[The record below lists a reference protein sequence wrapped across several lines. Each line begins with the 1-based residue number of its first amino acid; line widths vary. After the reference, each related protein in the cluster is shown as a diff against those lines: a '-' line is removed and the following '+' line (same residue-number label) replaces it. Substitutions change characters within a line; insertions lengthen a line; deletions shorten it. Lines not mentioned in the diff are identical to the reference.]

1 MSQWH
6 LMTKRLQAK
15 IYPHNF
21 IQSVFLQC
29 QYKTPLY
36 LQVLLPGVLLLWG
49 DSHTLVFI
57 GFIHV
62 KPNMSKFKK
71 MTKFL
76 HLSFPSLWY
85 FYHLANTG
93 CSVYNSSACLEAST
107 WVSRHLLYLHVCLFH
122 SVISDTAQTTTNI
135 AVLFFWSSLELN
147 PDLHQ
152 HHSDL
157 DLWVLRWLGCTLT
170 DPPDKSMT
178 NLRCVC
184 LLSHLQHTDHLMPY
198 LEYSQRS
205 DLTTQHC
212 MLV

>member
-6 LMTKRLQAK
+6 LMTTRLQAK
-15 IYPHNF
+15 ICPHNF
-21 IQSVFLQC
+21 IQSVFLRC
-29 QYKTPLY
+29 QYKTPLN

-71 MTKFL
+71 NDKALTSFVSFSVIFL
-76 HLSFPSLWY
+76 SSGNV
-85 FYHLANTG
+85 AR
-93 CSVYNSSACLEAST
+93 CSVYNSSACLDAST
-107 WVSRHLLYLHVCLFH
+107 WVSCHLLDLHVCLFH
-122 SVISDTAQTTTNI
+122 SVISDTAQTTANI

-157 DLWVLRWLGCTLT
+157 DLWVLRRWGCTLT

-178 NLRCVC
+178 DLRRIC
-184 LLSHLQHTDHLMPY
+184 LLSHLQHPDHLMPH
-198 LEYSQRS
+198 L
-205 DLTTQHC
+205 D
-212 MLV
+212 